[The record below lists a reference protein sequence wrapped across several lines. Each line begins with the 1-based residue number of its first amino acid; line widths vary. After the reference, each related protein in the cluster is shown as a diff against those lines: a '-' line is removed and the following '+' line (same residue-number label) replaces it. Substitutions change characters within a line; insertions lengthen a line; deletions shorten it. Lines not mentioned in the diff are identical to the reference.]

1 MKTNETYEKARFYF
15 DKKASI
21 HITLTN
27 GNWLNGI
34 ILNVNEDFKD
44 RLVLV
49 EEKFGEMLI
58 LFTEIKSILPREE
71 RREGELK

>member
-1 MKTNETYEKARFYF
+1 MKTNDTYEKAKFYF
-15 DKKASI
+15 DKNQAV

-34 ILNVNEDFKD
+34 ILNINKDFLD

-49 EEKFGEMLI
+49 EEKFGEMLV
-58 LFTEIKSILPREE
+58 LFDEIKSILPREE
-71 RREGELK
+71 RVGE

>member
-1 MKTNETYEKARFYF
+1 MENDTNETYEKARFYF
-15 DKKASI
+15 DKKASV

-27 GNWLNGI
+27 GNWLNGK
-34 ILNVNEDFKD
+34 ILNINEDFMD

-58 LFTEIKSILPREE
+58 LFSEIKSILPREKKE
-71 RREGELK
+71 EEE